1 MPLFTKSD
9 KIVLDTNMVVSTLI
23 AKRGEP
29 AKLFK
34 LIISEEV
41 ENYTTT
47 EIIKEISEVLSR
59 EEITKRTLKEE
70 RRFILEQYLIH
81 SKLTEPKVKHTVVE
95 HSSDNKFID
104 AAVEAKAKFI
114 ISGDKHLLVIKEF
127 KGIKITTAKEYL
139 GNSDEM
145 QTA

>member
-1 MPLFTKSD
+1 MPLFTESD
-9 KIVLDTNMVVSTLI
+9 KIVLDTNIVVSALI
-23 AKRGEP
+23 GKHGES

-41 ENYTTT
+41 ENYTST

-70 RRFILEQYLIH
+70 RQFILEQYLIH
-81 SKLTEPKVKHTVVE
+81 SKLTEPKTKHNVVE
-95 HSSDNKFID
+95 HASDNKFID

-114 ISGDKHLLVIKEF
+114 ISGDKHLLAIKEF
-127 KGIKITTAKEYL
+127 KGIKIITAKEYL
-139 GNSDEM
+139 VD
-145 QTA
+145 